1 MKASSFLDIIR
12 SRKMV
17 SLLIFGFASGLPAQA
32 LEGPLQLWLKEQKV
46 DPLQI
51 TAIGAMATF
60 PYAWKFI
67 WSPFL
72 DRFVPPLFDRLGRR
86 QSWLLLTQSI
96 LILLLL
102 LMSAQNPSNGNLG
115 AFTAIAIAIGFF
127 SASQDIASDAYRT
140 DVLEKRETGTGA
152 ALWTNGFRIAVL
164 IAGNLIIGLADEKQV
179 GHWSWPQIYL
189 LMAGL
194 LAVSTVVSLWAPKP
208 TNEDRNTAPASLK
221 DAVVL
226 PFEDFIDRKKI
237 VGGAAILMFI
247 LTYKLGDYMVKSVA
261 KLFLKDIGFTATD
274 IGNTGSIGIIAAML
288 GAIFGGFIML
298 KIGMNRSLWIAA
310 IGLSIGI
317 LPYELLAQIA
327 QPNINLLL
335 FAVSGE
341 SFAAGLEA
349 SVFVAFMMSLCNPR
363 FSATQFALFSSFML
377 AGRSLIT
384 WPMGGIYK
392 GLGGSSFF
400 WISIFAAVP
409 SLLLLLYVAPL
420 NIKKLL
426 VSGSQAKE
434 NNDLNTAIDRFSHA
448 IDLDA
453 RNGIALTER
462 SLLRAK
468 LGKKISD
475 RGASYP
481 EDILAKK
488 IDCYQDAI
496 GYYQGAIE
504 DCNRAIEIDLTNNH
518 LSTELIKIQQG
529 AKENLDRAI
538 EIPPNP
544 KSNPKPNLYHD
555 RAVINFNLG
564 DLQIALADSDRS
576 IELDDKNAESYLIRG
591 KIRERLGDRAG
602 AIADLDRSIKLDP
615 KQPDLDRDLNS

>member
-60 PYAWKFI
+60 PYAWKFM
-67 WSPFL
+67 WSPLL

-115 AFTAIAIAIGFF
+115 VFTAIAIAIGFF

-152 ALWTNGFRIAVL
+152 ALWANGFRIAVL

-208 TNEDRNTAPASLK
+208 TNEERNIAPASLK

-237 VGGAAILMFI
+237 AGGAAILMFI

-261 KLFLKDIGFTATD
+261 KLFLKDIGFSATD
-274 IGNTGSIGIIAAML
+274 IGNTGSIGILAAML

-349 SVFVAFMMSLCNPR
+349 SVFIAFMMSLCNPR

-377 AGRSLIT
+377 AGRSLIIG
-384 WPMGGIYK
+384 PMGGIYQ
-392 GLGGSSFF
+392 GLGGGNFF

-462 SLLRAK
+462 SLLRAE

-475 RGASYP
+475 CGASYP
-481 EDILAKK
+481 EDILVKK

-496 GYYQGAIE
+496 GYYQGAVE
-504 DCNRAIEIDLTNNH
+504 DCNRAIEIDRTNNY
-518 LSTELIKIQQG
+518 LSEKLIKIQQG
-529 AKENLDRAI
+529 AIENLDLAI
-538 EIPPNP
+538 EIAPNP
-544 KSNPKPNLYHD
+544 NPNLYHD
-555 RAVINFNLG
+555 RALINLNLG
-564 DLQIALADSDRS
+564 DLQSAIADSDRA
-576 IELDDKNAESYLIRG
+576 IELDDKNAKSYLIRG

-602 AIADLDRSIKLDP
+602 ATADLDRSIKLDP
-615 KQPDLDRDLNS
+615 KQPDFDRDLNS

>member
-115 AFTAIAIAIGFF
+115 VFTAIAIAIGFF

-194 LAVSTVVSLWAPKP
+194 LALSTVVSLWAPKP
-208 TNEDRNTAPASLK
+208 TNEERNTAPTSLR

-226 PFEDFIDRKKI
+226 PFEDFIDRKKNA
-237 VGGAAILMFI
+237 GGTLILMFI

-261 KLFLKDIGFTATD
+261 KLFLKDIGFSATD
-274 IGNTGSIGIIAAML
+274 IGNTGSIGILAAML

-298 KIGMNRSLWIAA
+298 KVGMNRSLWIAA
-310 IGLSIGI
+310 IVLSIGI

-377 AGRSLIT
+377 AGRSLIVG
-384 WPMGGIYK
+384 PMGGIYQ
-392 GLGGSSFF
+392 GLGGSNFF

-426 VSGSQAKE
+426 VSGSHAKE

-448 IDLDA
+448 IDLDT

-462 SLLRAK
+462 SLLRAE

-481 EDILAKK
+481 EDISAKK

-496 GYYQGAIE
+496 SYYQGAIE
-504 DCNRAIEIDLTNNH
+504 DCHRAIEIDTTTNH
-518 LSTELIKIQQG
+518 LSEELIKIQQG

-538 EIPPNP
+538 EITP
-544 KSNPKPNLYHD
+544 NPKPNLYND
-555 RAVINFNLG
+555 RATINFNLG

-576 IELDDKNAESYLIRG
+576 IDLDDKNAKSYLIRG
-591 KIRERLGDRAG
+591 KIRERLGDRVG
-602 AIADLDRSIKLDP
+602 ATADLDRSIELDP

>member
-60 PYAWKFI
+60 PYAWKFM
-67 WSPFL
+67 WSPLL

-96 LILLLL
+96 LIILLL

-115 AFTAIAIAIGFF
+115 VFTAIAIAIGFF

-194 LAVSTVVSLWAPKP
+194 LALSTVVSLWAPKP
-208 TNEDRNTAPASLK
+208 TNEERNIAPASLK

-226 PFEDFIDRKKI
+226 PFEDFIGRKKI
-237 VGGAAILMFI
+237 AGGTAILMFI

-261 KLFLKDIGFTATD
+261 KLFLKDIGFSATD

-288 GAIFGGFIML
+288 GAIFGGLIML

-317 LPYELLAQIA
+317 LPYELLSQIER
-327 QPNINLLL
+327 PNINLLL

-349 SVFVAFMMSLCNPR
+349 SVFVAFMMSLCNSR

-377 AGRSLIT
+377 AGRSLIIG
-384 WPMGGIYK
+384 PMGGIYQ
-392 GLGGSSFF
+392 GLGGSNFF
-400 WISIFAAVP
+400 WISILAAVP

-426 VSGSQAKE
+426 VSGSKAKE

-448 IDLDA
+448 IDLDP
-453 RNGIALTER
+453 RNDLALTER
-462 SLLRAK
+462 SLLRAE

-481 EDILAKK
+481 EDVSTKK

-504 DCNRAIEIDLTNNH
+504 DCNRAIDIKATTYH
-518 LSTELIKIQQG
+518 LREELIKIQQG
-529 AKENLDRAI
+529 ALENLNRAIDISDRAI
-538 EIPPNP
+538 EISPKHKPN
-544 KSNPKPNLYHD
+544 PNLYND
-555 RAVINFNLG
+555 RATINLNLG
-564 DLQIALADSDRS
+564 DLQSAIADSDRA
-576 IELDDKNAESYLIRG
+576 IELDNTSAEFHLIRG
-591 KIRERLGDRAG
+591 KIRERLDNRPD
-602 AIADLDRSIKLDP
+602 AISDL
-615 KQPDLDRDLNS
+615 